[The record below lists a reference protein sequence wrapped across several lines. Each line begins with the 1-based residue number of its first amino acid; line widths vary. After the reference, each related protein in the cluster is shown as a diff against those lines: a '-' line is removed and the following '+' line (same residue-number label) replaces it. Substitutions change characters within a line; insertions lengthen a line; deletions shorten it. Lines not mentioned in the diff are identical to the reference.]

1 MHDAGRALM
10 DAEEEDEKAWLT
22 QYASDAL
29 DEFDDVSW
37 EEKELMKMW
46 NAFTRSYSIWSDA
59 YVARGCTIFA
69 VRHARELAAKKL
81 RQNFLLHLVCLGR
94 EASSLESI
102 SSSAL
107 LQSTRSPL
115 ECSPPIPLQPDARL
129 YQRAGYARGV
139 RVCSR
144 VSAACG
150 GWPMC

>member
-1 MHDAGRALM
+1 VHDAGRALM

-81 RQNFLLHLVCLGR
+81 RQNFLLHLVCLWERGLVTG
-94 EASSLESI
+94 EHI
-102 SSSAL
+102 V
-107 LQSTRSPL
+107 
-115 ECSPPIPLQPDARL
+115 ECLAAVDA
-129 YQRAGYARGV
+129 V
-139 RVCSR
+139 
-144 VSAACG
+144 AA
-150 GWPMC
+150 